1 MSKDPNNGVSRPK
14 YHIYVWYLGPKSPI
28 ICVLGPLGFTV
39 IGLQGHRVMGL
50 RIWDVG
56 G

>member
-1 MSKDPNNGVSRPK
+1 MGLQGPNTITMYP
-14 YHIYVWYLGPKSPI
+14 L
-28 ICVLGPLGFTV
+28 ICVLGPLGFTA